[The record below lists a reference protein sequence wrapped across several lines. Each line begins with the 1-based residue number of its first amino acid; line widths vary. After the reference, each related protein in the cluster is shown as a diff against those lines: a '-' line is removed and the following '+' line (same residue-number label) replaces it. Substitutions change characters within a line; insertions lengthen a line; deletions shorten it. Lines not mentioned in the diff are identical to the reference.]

1 VAPTTSLTPPREAL
15 DCLRQEVFD
24 DDERAQIAATRQ
36 RVAEADLYVVAIGEF
51 KRGKS
56 SLLNALIGR
65 PLLPVGVVPLTAVV
79 TVLRRGP
86 ARGTACRDD
95 GAEITVDP
103 LRLADYVTE
112 SGNPG
117 NRQGLTRVEVSLP
130 DLSLPDHVA
139 FIDTPGLGSVYE
151 TGTDHTLGFLPQ
163 IDVALVV
170 LSVDQPLTEAEE
182 QLVARLRDQGAELLF
197 VVNKI
202 DYLTPPE
209 LEEALAFVANRL
221 GQAGFMQP
229 PVFATSAKAAAQ
241 TERGSGELDGAQAER
256 GSGELDGA
264 QAERS
269 SGELD
274 GAQAERGGR
283 ELDGA
288 LARPRGQSSGLDK
301 LRQKLAEL
309 VETRYE
315 SIHAAQATRRVT
327 ALLADLE
334 TTYAVRAEIAAR
346 SEAEVGQALDRLRQS
361 RSEIERLADEQDAI
375 FSHRMKEAERL
386 LGERMRTFQAELQ
399 ARLLRAVEALAD
411 PREQASEKRAD
422 ELMTAVIAPALSAA
436 LHTETPIL
444 QAALQEAYERL
455 LAGLD
460 DLADRLARQTAEI
473 LAVPIARPQHA
484 LRATSAPSVSIK
496 LRDDPVALEILTG
509 ALQATLPSPLRRRLV
524 VKRSRERA
532 DELANR
538 HAGRLRADLAAS
550 LREASRQALR
560 DAHEEIN
567 TMSRSIDRAIERG
580 LAQRHLAAD
589 EAQSA
594 RESVTAALADIRA
607 ARDLLAAG

>member
-1 VAPTTSLTPPREAL
+1 MVPTTSLTQPREAL
-15 DCLRQEVFD
+15 DCLRQEAFD
-24 DDERAQIAATRQ
+24 DDERAQITATRQ

-95 GAEITVDP
+95 GTQIIVDP
-103 LRLADYVTE
+103 LHLADYVTE

-117 NRQGLTRVEVSLP
+117 NRQGLTRVDVSLP
-130 DLSLPDHVA
+130 DLALPDHVA

-163 IDVALVV
+163 IDVALIV
-170 LSVDQPLTEAEE
+170 LSVDQPLSEAED

-209 LEEALAFVANRL
+209 LEETLAFVANRL
-221 GQAGFMQP
+221 EQAGFVQP
-229 PVFATSAKAAAQ
+229 PVFAVSAKVA
-241 TERGSGELDGAQAER
+241 
-256 GSGELDGA
+256 
-264 QAERS
+264 
-269 SGELD
+269 
-274 GAQAERGGR
+274 AQAERGG
-283 ELDGA
+283 ELDGTQA
-288 LARPRGQSSGLDK
+288 QRGGGLDK

-315 SIHAAQATRRVT
+315 SIQAAQATRRVT

-346 SEAEVGQALDRLRQS
+346 SEAAVGQALDRLRQS

-375 FSHRMKEAERL
+375 FNHRMKEVERL
-386 LGERMRTFQAELQ
+386 LGERMRTFQSGLQ

-411 PREQASEKRAD
+411 PRQQASEKRAD

-460 DLADRLARQTAEI
+460 DLADSLARQTAEI
-473 LAVPIARPQHA
+473 LAVPIARPHHA
-484 LRATSAPSVSIK
+484 PRATPAPSVSIK

-567 TMSRSIDRAIERG
+567 AMSRSIDRAIERG
-580 LAQRHLAAD
+580 LAQRRLAAD
-589 EAQSA
+589 EAQGA

-607 ARDLLAAG
+607 ARELLAAD